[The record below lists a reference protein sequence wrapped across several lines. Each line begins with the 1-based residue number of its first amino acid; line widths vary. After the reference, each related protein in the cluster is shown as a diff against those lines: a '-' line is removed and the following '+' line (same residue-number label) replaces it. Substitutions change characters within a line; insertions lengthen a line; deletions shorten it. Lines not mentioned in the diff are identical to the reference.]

1 MKLLHFELIGEYK
14 GLSNQ
19 RFDFSDAPGKVIALI
34 GLNGSGKSQL
44 MELIAEAFA
53 YIERRK
59 RADFRVR
66 KVLQYRFNLAYE
78 WSGEDTASA
87 PLKRYTVQLQPENS
101 IFVQASTQISDTT
114 ANSGNG
120 NLDWTSDSASTLE
133 SLPLPRLIGY
143 AFGLN
148 ENLQRSFMRN
158 ASQYFDVMRVRSRR
172 RIELAQP
179 NVDAD
184 DFEQINDKYR
194 RRHPGIFGAL
204 STNITESS
212 LYTQEAD
219 TPLPN
224 SLFLDYDCT
233 NLVIA
238 ALGLLSNTE
247 RDRLWPEIKLRHPSK
262 VTLQYD
268 LQRAPIEQDSI
279 EDIKQLIRAVG
290 EDNLKGLSNQ
300 TTDSQYE
307 LYELN
312 YLRAEITIDF
322 KNPKIT
328 ERLRDTY
335 QEPIRLFWKL
345 YKLQLLGVNRWP
357 SDIRKSLRDDSLNG
371 HIKKP
376 LKGKLPLTVIEL
388 QLTDGN
394 NTAPIDDLSD
404 GEAQLLHTIG
414 AVRLF
419 GDAESLFIFD
429 EPETH
434 LNPSWR
440 TRYYIDFEQAGHNL
454 IASQAIISSHSPF
467 LISSLRRESVYHF
480 EKIDGQSTMA
490 SPPSETFGASFE
502 VLIKKFFGLRSVISQ
517 TAVEEINRHLHD
529 QTTDNSHKRE
539 WVQSH
544 LGESM
549 ERAYILHR
557 LRGLEN

>member
-1 MKLLHFELIGEYK
+1 MKLLHFELIGQYK
-14 GLSNQ
+14 GLANQ

-53 YIERRK
+53 YLERRK

-66 KVLQYRFNLAYE
+66 KTLNYRFNLAYE
-78 WSGEDTASA
+78 WSGEGNDGE
-87 PLKRYTVQLQPENS
+87 PLKRYTAQLQPDQS
-101 IFVQASTQISDTT
+101 ILIHTSIQISDT
-114 ANSGNG
+114 NRENG
-120 NLDWTSDSASTLE
+120 DPQWISDTASTLE
-133 SLPLPRLIGY
+133 NLPLPRLIGY
-143 AFGLN
+143 ASGLN

-158 ASQYFDVMRVRSRR
+158 ALQYFDVMRVRSRR

-194 RRHPGIFGAL
+194 RRFPGIFGAP
-204 STNITESS
+204 TNVTDNP
-212 LYTQEAD
+212 LHTLEAD

-238 ALGLLSNTE
+238 ALGLLSDAE
-247 RDRLWPEIKLRHPSK
+247 RNELWPEIRLRHPSK
-262 VTLQYD
+262 VILQYD
-268 LQRAPIEQDSI
+268 LQHVPVEQDSI
-279 EDIKQLIRAVG
+279 EDLKQLIRAVG
-290 EDNLKGLSNQ
+290 EDSIKGLSLR
-300 TTDSQYE
+300 TTDDQYE

-312 YLRAEITIDF
+312 YLRAEITIDYM
-322 KNPKIT
+322 NQNVAG
-328 ERLRDTY
+328 RLRDTY
-335 QEPIRLFWKL
+335 IDPVRLFWKL
-345 YKLQLLGVNRWP
+345 YKLQLLGVKRWSP
-357 SDIRKSLRDDSLNG
+357 DIRKVLQNDSLNG
-371 HIKKP
+371 HVKKP

-388 QLTDGN
+388 QLSDGVN
-394 NTAPIDDLSD
+394 FAPIDDLSD

-440 TRYYIDFEQAGHNL
+440 TRYHIDFEQAGRNL
-454 IASQAIISSHSPF
+454 IASQALISSHSPF
-467 LISSLRRESVYHF
+467 LISSLHRESVYHF
-480 EKIDGQSTMA
+480 ERIDGQSIMA

-517 TAVEEINRHLHD
+517 TAVDEINRHLHD
-529 QTTDNSHKRE
+529 QSTDNNHKRRWIE
-539 WVQSH
+539 SH

-557 LRGLEN
+557 LRSLEN

>member
-1 MKLLHFELIGEYK
+1 MYFT
-14 GLSNQ
+14 
-19 RFDFSDAPGKVIALI
+19 RD
-34 GLNGSGKSQL
+34 GSLFQS
-44 MELIAEAFA
+44 F
-53 YIERRK
+53 
-59 RADFRVR
+59 
-66 KVLQYRFNLAYE
+66 
-78 WSGEDTASA
+78 
-87 PLKRYTVQLQPENS
+87 P
-101 IFVQASTQISDTT
+101 STQISDTT

-143 AFGLN
+143 ASGLN